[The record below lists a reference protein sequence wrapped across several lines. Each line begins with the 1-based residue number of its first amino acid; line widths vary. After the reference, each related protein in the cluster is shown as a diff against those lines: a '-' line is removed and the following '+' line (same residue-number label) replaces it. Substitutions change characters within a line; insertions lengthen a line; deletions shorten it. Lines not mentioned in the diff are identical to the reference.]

1 MHTSNARRNNSE
13 CTPGLDIQCTN
24 RRGFHCLAQRALD
37 LPQRYRAPASFLSL
51 EFSPYTIVLVVIM
64 YERGEK
70 KGKER
75 KRREEAST
83 IYFTITASSDIRY
96 CRHNTATPI
105 DLDRVPVS
113 FRELIHTHTHTHEYC
128 VPHRRCVHVSQ
139 GSNHPRPPVLTSHHG
154 CHHLVRGRAPFRN
167 LPMAKGGLEHCLAD
181 LESEIL
187 IFEPKAPG
195 KTPFIERQYYS
206 RPSTAGFQ

>member
-1 MHTSNARRNNSE
+1 MK
-13 CTPGLDIQCTN
+13 
-24 RRGFHCLAQRALD
+24 
-37 LPQRYRAPASFLSL
+37 
-51 EFSPYTIVLVVIM
+51 
-64 YERGEK
+64 GEKK

-113 FRELIHTHTHTHEYC
+113 FRELIHTHTHTSVVCHTGAVC
-128 VPHRRCVHVSQ
+128 MCHRVVTTPDHQFSPATTVATTSYEVE
-139 GSNHPRPPVLTSHHG
+139 RPFEICRWPKEASSTAWLTSNPRF
-154 CHHLVRGRAPFRN
+154 LSLNRKLRER
-167 LPMAKGGLEHCLAD
+167 
-181 LESEIL
+181 
-187 IFEPKAPG
+187 
-195 KTPFIERQYYS
+195 PFIERQYYS

>member
-1 MHTSNARRNNSE
+1 MK
-13 CTPGLDIQCTN
+13 
-24 RRGFHCLAQRALD
+24 
-37 LPQRYRAPASFLSL
+37 
-51 EFSPYTIVLVVIM
+51 
-64 YERGEK
+64 GEKK

-113 FRELIHTHTHTHEYC
+113 FTELIHTYTHIHECC

-139 GSNHPRPPVLTSHHG
+139 GSNHPWPPVLTSHHG

>member
-113 FRELIHTHTHTHEYC
+113 FTELIHTHTRVLCATQALCAC
-128 VPHRRCVHVSQ
+128 VT
-139 GSNHPRPPVLTSHHG
+139 G
-154 CHHLVRGRAPFRN
+154 
-167 LPMAKGGLEHCLAD
+167 
-181 LESEIL
+181 
-187 IFEPKAPG
+187 
-195 KTPFIERQYYS
+195 
-206 RPSTAGFQ
+206 